1 MAINMAINMAIF
13 NRPVSRSDSPC
24 LKVLSALRRT
34 RCWRLERDDPQ
45 LPIRAEQRGVSGALR
60 LMNTAITGNSSDI
73 GASGLRVHGGMQS
86 CALAATTTI
95 CANAHRNV
103 DGPYFLE
110 GAATVC
116 NWQADLT
123 GNGRVDARGLS
134 VLLSSWSGCN

>member
-1 MAINMAINMAIF
+1 MAINMAIF

-60 LMNTAITGNSSDI
+60 LMNTAVTGNSSDI
-73 GASGLRVHGGMQS
+73 GASGLSVHGDMQS
-86 CALAATTTI
+86 CVLAATTTI
-95 CANAHRNV
+95 CTIAHRNV
-103 DGPYFLE
+103 DGPNFLE

-116 NWQADLT
+116 DWQADLT

>member
-1 MAINMAINMAIF
+1 MAIF
-13 NRPVSRSDSPC
+13 NWTVSRSDSPC

-34 RCWRLERDDPQ
+34 RCWRLERNDPQ

-60 LMNTAITGNSSDI
+60 LMNTAVTGNSSDI
-73 GASGLRVHGGMQS
+73 GASGLRVRGGMQS
-86 CALAATTTI
+86 CVLAATTTI
-95 CANAHRNV
+95 CTNARRNV

-116 NWQADLT
+116 HWQADLT

>member
-1 MAINMAINMAIF
+1 MSEGTFCFAPHSM
-13 NRPVSRSDSPC
+13 
-24 LKVLSALRRT
+24 L
-34 RCWRLERDDPQ
+34 RLERDDPQ

-116 NWQADLT
+116 HWQADLT

>member
-1 MAINMAINMAIF
+1 MAINMAIF

-60 LMNTAITGNSSDI
+60 LMNTAITGNTSDI
-73 GASGLRVHGGMQS
+73 VASGLSVHGDMQS
-86 CALAATTTI
+86 CVLAATTTI
-95 CANAHRNV
+95 CTNARRNV

-116 NWQADLT
+116 DWQADLI
-123 GNGRVDARGLS
+123 GNGRVDAHDLS
-134 VLLSSWSGCN
+134 ILVSSWRGCN

>member
-1 MAINMAINMAIF
+1 MAINMAIF

>member
-1 MAINMAINMAIF
+1 
-13 NRPVSRSDSPC
+13 
-24 LKVLSALRRT
+24 LRRT
-34 RCWRLERDDPQ
+34 RCWRLERNEPQ
-45 LPIRAEQRGVSGALR
+45 LPIRSEQRGVSGALR
-60 LMNTAITGNSSDI
+60 LMNTAVAGNTSDI
-73 GASGLRVHGGMQS
+73 VASGLRVHGDMQS
-86 CALAATTTI
+86 CVLAATTTI

-116 NWQADLT
+116 DWQADLT

>member
-1 MAINMAINMAIF
+1 MSIDMAIF
-13 NRPVSRSDSPC
+13 NWTVSRSDSPC

-34 RCWRLERDDPQ
+34 RCWRLERNDPQ
-45 LPIRAEQRGVSGALR
+45 LPSRAEQRGVSGALR
-60 LMNTAITGNSSDI
+60 LMNTAVAGNTSDNV
-73 GASGLRVHGGMQS
+73 ACGLRVHGGMQS
-86 CALAATTTI
+86 CVLATTTTI
-95 CANAHRNV
+95 CANAHRDV

-116 NWQADLT
+116 HWQADLT